1 MDLSPVTICWVER
14 EWHKSDVDCIV
25 LYDRGNEYIG
35 DKKQGGQRM
44 QDDLNQSKQ
53 HGRNRED
60 CSVTAEVMYTLIN
73 IIDHSKVI

>member
-1 MDLSPVTICWVER
+1 MDLSLCWVER

-25 LYDRGNEYIG
+25 LYNGGNESIG
-35 DKKQGGQRM
+35 DEKHQGGQRM
-44 QDDLNQSKQ
+44 QDDSNQSKQ

-73 IIDHSKVI
+73 IIDHGKVI